1 MSLNSE
7 REAYGNMIEVGMDHK
22 EKFLE
27 CQNSSDYLL
36 LSNDEKTIEESM
48 IEEHFEV
55 VEQVKTELEEPPVYF
70 QEALETCEEVTVDY
84 NDSSVSV
91 PLSPPMSPR
100 SPHARLKTNEQWT
113 TANDE
118 DKLSMHLD
126 CENDKR
132 YYVEER
138 EEVHDVMD
146 EDEETI
152 ATFIT
157 AAGQQLALY
166 AVEDSEDV
174 FAVAVYD
181 ESGEPP
187 TNFQFLMKSDV
198 ERLIGEGAVRTVK
211 KPSQIKRQLL
221 TTQSPVFTPRQQRIQ
236 HTSSNDESM
245 TEVKF
250 RQQKALQRACNNNAV
265 INENCQTVLDSNRLT
280 ENYSSKEPNNVTYL
294 MMNDTPMSVG
304 KSGGSQES
312 LASESEIVEQST
324 VQYILLEG
332 DQSDSELTFDEI
344 QATLQGFN
352 LSKNGNKSVKKKIFG
367 RKTVVNQRSEI
378 QHVDNT
384 NDIIKSETQPIF
396 NSIENCLNT
405 SNYNT
410 PSIEPQIETRVSENF
425 GAVDEVDSSA
435 PRSVKSD
442 TPKLGPDVKENA
454 TDKLSENISTAF
466 VDPKINSNGIDGNQ
480 QSMSTLEPNVPKQN
494 IEIQPR
500 IKRPRKQQLTSVNRG
515 DSEIIIQPALIGAE
529 EENNNKKRGR
539 RKKKPAPDP
548 DYNPRPI
555 RLKKSKKAARNPK
568 VEIIEIDIDEEHSLS
583 QAKNDVIEITI
594 DDGKEKG
601 SSDKENEIIMVRDS
615 DDESHDT
622 QTKPIPPA
630 MQCVHCSRNFR
641 QKRALDTHSRVC
653 PKLRTKLNKAN
664 IRTLEKSDS
673 LSKDESGVKQVVHKE
688 YTCKVCQEKFN
699 AVVVLARHTRMEHPK
714 AYRNK
719 SSKASAEVKS
729 VEKPIDTIK
738 ETIDKRRVT
747 RVSQKKKIQS
757 SNQTWRSKKLNC
769 DDCGRWFPS
778 TAILAAHCLQHATKN
793 SEKQI
798 RQCHICKKLIKT
810 RLLYIQHMK
819 THIKSTRNTKPPA
832 TVLQKKLRQPRQVTS
847 KLTPVKKRGRPRK
860 F

>member
-7 REAYGNMIEVGMDHK
+7 REVCGNMIDVGMDHK
-22 EKFLE
+22 ENFLE
-27 CQNSSDYLL
+27 CQKSSDYLFI
-36 LSNDEKTIEESM
+36 SNDEKTIENSM
-48 IEEHFEV
+48 IEEHFEMV
-55 VEQVKTELEEPPVYF
+55 RQVKTELEEPQVYF

-100 SPHARLKTNEQWT
+100 SA
-113 TANDE
+113 ANDK

-126 CENDKR
+126 CEDAKR
-132 YYVEER
+132 YYVGER
-138 EEVHDVMD
+138 EAVQDVMD

-211 KPSQIKRQLL
+211 KPNQIKRQLL
-221 TTQSPVFTPRQQRIQ
+221 TTQTPVFTSRQQQIQ
-236 HTSSNDESM
+236 HTSNHDESIS
-245 TEVKF
+245 EVKF

-265 INENCQTVLDSNRLT
+265 INENCQTLLDSNRVR
-280 ENYSSKEPNNVTYL
+280 ENYSPKQPNNVTYL
-294 MMNDTPMSVG
+294 MMDDAAMGVVS

-367 RKTVVNQRSEI
+367 HKSPVTQRSEI

-396 NSIENCLNT
+396 NSIKNCLNT

-410 PSIEPQIETRVSENF
+410 PTIERQIETRVSENF
-425 GAVDEVDSSA
+425 EAFGEVGSSTL
-435 PRSVKSD
+435 PRSVTSD
-442 TPKLGPDVKENA
+442 TPELGPGVREN
-454 TDKLSENISTAF
+454 TIDKLLENTSTAF
-466 VDPKINSNGIDGNQ
+466 VGPKINSNGIDGIQ
-480 QSMSTLEPNVPKQN
+480 QSMSTLEPNVPNQN

-583 QAKNDVIEITI
+583 QAKNDIIEITI

-615 DDESHDT
+615 DDESHDA

-653 PKLRTKLNKAN
+653 PKLRNKLNKAN
-664 IRTLEKSDS
+664 MSTLEMSDL
-673 LSKDESGVKQVVHKE
+673 LSKDDSDVKQVVHKE

-719 SSKASAEVKS
+719 SSKASVEVKS

-819 THIKSTRNTKPPA
+819 THIKSTRNTKPPT